1 MRTIPQNQFSS
12 SKNSDRPKRTRNFR
26 FFLPLTAVILFL
38 GIGAIFL
45 RHQIARADIPEELI
59 EFGEKYPEAQD
70 FVKNYPTKK
79 DKHYIIDLESELKE
93 GTIPLFIQWDERWGY
108 ESYGTN
114 LVGIAGCGPTCL
126 SMIYSGLTGDTS
138 LNPLEMANFSNSNNY
153 YISGQGTSWNLM
165 TEGAQTLGLT
175 VENGSVDADYI
186 LNNLTESSPMICSMY
201 PGDFTYTGHFIVL
214 TGIDSE
220 GNIMVNDP
228 NSNINSEK
236 HWTIEE
242 ILPQI
247 RNIWKYTK
255 VSP

>member
-1 MRTIPQNQFSS
+1 MSTLKRKKKGK
-12 SKNSDRPKRTRNFR
+12 SKV
-26 FFLPLTAVILFL
+26 FLSLI
-38 GIGAIFL
+38 IIFL
-45 RHQIARADIPEELI
+45 CLLMAALHHQTASADIPEELI
-59 EFGEKYPEAQD
+59 EFGEKYPEAGN
-70 FVKNYPTKK
+70 FVKDYPKK
-79 DKHYIIDLESELKE
+79 KNIHHRINTENELKA

-108 ESYGTN
+108 ESYGSN

-126 SMIYSGLTGDTS
+126 SMVYSGLTGDAS
-138 LNPLEMANFSNSNNY
+138 LNPLEMAIFSNSNGY
-153 YISGQGTSWNLM
+153 YISGQGTSWDLM
-165 TEGAQTLGLT
+165 TKGAQDLGLT
-175 VENGSVDADYI
+175 VENGNVEEEYI
-186 LNNLTESSPMICSMY
+186 LTNLTENTPMICSMY

-220 GNIMVNDP
+220 GKITVNDP

-236 HWTIEE
+236 HWPVDE

>member
-1 MRTIPQNQFSS
+1 
-12 SKNSDRPKRTRNFR
+12 
-26 FFLPLTAVILFL
+26 
-38 GIGAIFL
+38 
-45 RHQIARADIPEELI
+45 
-59 EFGEKYPEAQD
+59 
-70 FVKNYPTKK
+70 
-79 DKHYIIDLESELKE
+79 
-93 GTIPLFIQWDERWGY
+93 
-108 ESYGTN
+108 
-114 LVGIAGCGPTCL
+114 
-126 SMIYSGLTGDTS
+126 
-138 LNPLEMANFSNSNNY
+138 
-153 YISGQGTSWNLM
+153 M